1 MDDPKH
7 TDGKDTTAV
16 PLAILLEGVPEKW
29 GMNVLQ
35 ILGRQTSVQ
44 VQLDGYGTIEA
55 PGILLSIRQARRL
68 AAQIV
73 ELIGSER

>member
-1 MDDPKH
+1 MGDPKH
-7 TDGKDTTAV
+7 ADGKDTPAV

-44 VQLDGYGTIEA
+44 VQLEGYGTIEA
-55 PGILLSIRQARRL
+55 PGILLSKQQARRL
-68 AAQIV
+68 AARIV